1 MAYKFNFDLT
11 GMSRSFFRELA
22 KFSDQKGVHRRIGG
36 TARSMIKKF
45 KIQSVTGLPLS
56 EAVTVIEDLVDIHA
70 KNLSLEEEFER
81 TDNRALF
88 LPHCSRKYMDRRC
101 QAEFVPELSTYKCQH
116 CSEGC
121 MVNAATKM
129 GESAGYNVYILP
141 GGSCIPQILRE
152 NNYEGVVGV
161 ACPHEIQLGM
171 KQLEKMG
178 VPYQAIPLLRN
189 GCSNTKFN
197 MENLKQALQMHS

>member
-11 GMSRSFFRELA
+11 RIPRSFFRELA
-22 KFSDQKGVHRRIGG
+22 KFSDQKGVHRKIGG
-36 TARSMIKKF
+36 VVRSIIRKF

-56 EAVTVIEDLVDIHA
+56 EVVTVIEDLMDIYA
-70 KNLSLEEEFER
+70 KNLLLEEEFGK

-101 QAEFVPELSTYKCQH
+101 QAEFVPALSTYRCRH
-116 CSEGC
+116 CSEDC
-121 MVNAATKM
+121 LINQATRM
-129 GESAGYNVYILP
+129 GESAGYDVYILP

-161 ACPHEIQLGM
+161 ACPFEIKLGIG
-171 KQLEKMG
+171 QLEKMG

-189 GCSNTKFN
+189 GCSNTEFN
-197 MENLKQALQMHS
+197 VENLKQALRIHS